1 MNKGRPIMNRLE
13 RAVLATLCG
22 LLLLCSGLLDP
33 DPMLPTWASTAIG
46 MLVSGWLAWYVWHI
60 GGEQG

>member
-1 MNKGRPIMNRLE
+1 MNKDRPIMNRLE

-33 DPMLPTWASTAIG
+33 DPTLPTWANVAIG
-46 MLVSGWLAWYVWHI
+46 LLASGWIVWYVWYI
-60 GGEQG
+60 SGKQG